1 MNQESLPAVG
11 RTEVARDVL
20 ANSNGTEDAGKVAA
34 SFPSAGPAN
43 GTWNVPGTLNEGSH
57 PSTRPAWPVLGL
69 LFASTILVSA
79 FLLFQVQPL
88 ISKYILPWFGGSPSV
103 WTTCMLFFQ
112 VVLFAGYAYAHFVS
126 THLSHKAQ
134 GIIHMA
140 LIALAIVAMLPSI
153 APAAGW
159 KPPDSSHPASRILL
173 LLVVTVGLPYFV
185 LSTTGP
191 LVQSWFARTW
201 PGRSPYRLYALSN
214 VGSLAALVTYP
225 FIFEPAFGSDT
236 QAGLWTGAFG
246 LFGVLG
252 GLSAVWIFGLSHHKR
267 APSTGEVV
275 ESAPGGVLAE
285 PVPLGLTMTIPSP
298 ARRVLWI
305 GLPAIASL
313 LLLATTNFVTQDV
326 TPVPFLWVVPLALYL
341 LTFIISFDH
350 PRWYRPL
357 PMSLATLVL
366 AVLAAG
372 GVWYAQDLARW
383 LLKSPDV
390 SLNFVQE
397 LALYFT
403 TMFFACLMCHG
414 QLVRLR
420 PDPRHLT
427 EYYLLISAGGA
438 LGGIFVSLIA
448 PLIFKTHFE
457 WTIALGASIIVAAT
471 VAILQVRERGR
482 LTFFNSAKNP
492 GAVSIAP
499 RARTAGDLRSVAIL
513 FVVALAIGCGG
524 FCLYRHEQ
532 VGDDLIYAGRDFYGT
547 VSVYEVDK
555 DDLRYHRRSFFS
567 GSTVHGKQLM
577 EPDKRREPISY
588 FSPITGVGRTLT
600 YYQKRP
606 TMHVGVVGMGIG
618 VLAAYV
624 KPGQSIRF
632 YEIND
637 QVDYIAH
644 NYFSFLK
651 DCESNGGKVD
661 VVLADGRLALEQEV
675 ASGHPMPF
683 DVLCLDAFTGD
694 APPVHLLTEE
704 AFAIYL
710 KHLQPDGAI
719 VVNITNHYINLV
731 PVVNAAAKRYG
742 LGVTRV
748 MTRFEGKK
756 LLNRTDYMMLSK
768 NQDFLVANPPVLV
781 SEHLQPEYEVPLW
794 TDKYSNLFRILKKY

>member
-1 MNQESLPAVG
+1 MASAAKGDSISFSSADSGNGDGPPELG
-11 RTEVARDVL
+11 R
-20 ANSNGTEDAGKVAA
+20 
-34 SFPSAGPAN
+34 P
-43 GTWNVPGTLNEGSH
+43 TW
-57 PSTRPAWPVLGL
+57 AILGL
-69 LFASTILVSA
+69 VFASTILVSA

-112 VVLFAGYAYAHFVS
+112 VTLFCGYAYAHV
-126 THLSHKAQ
+126 LSKHFSHRAQ
-134 GIIHMA
+134 AIIHLT
-140 LIALAIVAMLPSI
+140 LIVVAIAIMLPSI
-153 APAAGW
+153 APATSW

-173 LLVVTVGLPYFV
+173 LLAATVGLPYFV

-191 LVQSWFARTW
+191 LVQAWFALTW

-214 VGSLAALVTYP
+214 IGSLAALVTYP
-225 FIFEPAFGSDT
+225 FVFEPAFGSDT

-246 LFGVLG
+246 LFAALCGV
-252 GLSAVWIFGLSHHKR
+252 SAIWIFGLPHR
-267 APSTGEVV
+267 AKDEAAGDTA
-275 ESAPGGVLAE
+275 ESAPGGVLTESA
-285 PVPLGLTMTIPSP
+285 PLGLTMTKPSP
-298 ARRVLWI
+298 ARRALWVA
-305 GLPAIASL
+305 LPACASL

-326 TPVPFLWVVPLALYL
+326 TPVPFLWVIPLALYL

-372 GVWYAQDLARW
+372 GAWDVQKLARVW
-383 LLKSPDV
+383 LSSPD
-390 SLNFVQE
+390 LKINFVEE

-457 WTIALGASIIVAAT
+457 WAIALGASIVVAAT
-471 VAILQVRERGR
+471 VAVLEIRSRR
-482 LTFFNSAKNP
+482 MA
-492 GAVSIAP
+492 AP
-499 RARTAGDLRSVAIL
+499 RPSSAGDLRAIVVLVAVI
-513 FVVALAIGCGG
+513 AAIGGG
-524 FCLYRHEQ
+524 GYCLYRHEQ
-532 VGDDLIYAGRDFYGT
+532 VGDDLIYAGRNFYGT
-547 VSVYEVDK
+547 VRVYEIDK
-555 DDLRYHRRSFFS
+555 DDPRYHRRTFFS
-567 GSTVHGKQLM
+567 GSTAHGKQLM
-577 EPDKRREPISY
+577 EPDKRRDPISY

-606 TMHVGVVGMGIG
+606 TMHIGVVGMGIG

-637 QVDYIAH
+637 QVDFIAH
-644 NYFSFLK
+644 KYFSFLK
-651 DCESNGGKVD
+651 DCADSGGTVD

-675 ASGHPMPF
+675 HSGHPQLF

-710 KHLQPDGAI
+710 QHLQPDGAI

-731 PVVNAAAKRYG
+731 PVVNAVAKRYG
-742 LGVTRV
+742 LSVTRV
-748 MTRFEGKK
+748 MTRFEGEK

-768 NQDFLVANPPVLV
+768 NQDFLTANPPVLV
-781 SEHLQPEYEVPLW
+781 PENLQPEYEVPLW
-794 TDKYSNLFRILKKY
+794 TDKFSNLFTILKK